1 MKDTESNSDHNDTEV
16 PVSQPETEAT
26 EAAAPAAESVTETPA
41 EEQVAPE
48 LTLEEQLEQ
57 AQKETAAAKEAHLRS
72 VADLEN
78 FRRRTAREK
87 DDLRAFAAAN
97 VVEELMPVLD
107 NLGFALTAARADNA
121 ELKSLADG
129 VEMVGTQFKTTLG
142 NHGLKEINPV
152 NEAFDP
158 NHHEALSQQASPD
171 VAEGTV
177 LQVVRVG
184 YSLNGRLLRPAS
196 VIVSSGPEGNAAETA
211 EPEEK
216 ADA

>member
-1 MKDTESNSDHNDTEV
+1 MNDTASKPDPTDTEKPTSNPAGEAVQADTDV
-16 PVSQPETEAT
+16 KSSPEESTEAK
-26 EAAAPAAESVTETPA
+26 AE
-41 EEQVAPE
+41 APE
-48 LTLEEQLEQ
+48 PTAEEQLEQ
-57 AQKETAAAKEAHLRS
+57 ARRETSEAKEAHLRA

-78 FRRRTAREK
+78 FRRRMVREK

-129 VEMVGTQFKTTLG
+129 VEMVSTQFKTALG
-142 NHGLKEINPV
+142 NHGLKEINPA

-158 NHHEALSQQASPD
+158 NLHEALSQQPSDD
-171 VAEGTV
+171 VTEGTV
-177 LQVVRVG
+177 LQVVRIG

-196 VIVSSGPEGNAAETA
+196 VIVSGGAAN
-211 EPEEK
+211 EK
-216 ADA
+216 TDAATDA